1 MGKQVVEIP
10 DGEASG
16 TAAGVVEPDGE
27 AAGTTADWRQSR

>member
-1 MGKQVVEIP
+1 MGKRVVEIP

-27 AAGTTADWRQSR
+27 ASGAAAEWRQSR